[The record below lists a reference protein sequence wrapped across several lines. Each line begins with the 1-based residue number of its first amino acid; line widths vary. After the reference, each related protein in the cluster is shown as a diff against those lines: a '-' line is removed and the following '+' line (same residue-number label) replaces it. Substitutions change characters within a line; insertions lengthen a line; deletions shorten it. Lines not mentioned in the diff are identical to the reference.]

1 MCFLLVFVVIKSV
14 PPVVRSWYPRGH
26 CAQTLILMLWLVSNH
41 TSLLELRYCNAMQ
54 SSSFF
59 FLIYLSYFRQDLSQ
73 PWWVWS
79 SPGKSVGS
87 HQQTQQPTG
96 PVPQH
101 RGGAEDTGYDQVISV
116 LTACTV
122 HPNALR
128 VRPLSL
134 VEFAFCFS
142 DCSVVK
148 DTRWRMAAEQKI
160 MEIPPIV
167 AMLLSTVTR
176 YVVILSMLS
185 QTLFFF
191 LVTKRWRGSQDPEL
205 WITSKGGVQPQKYCR
220 ESVYRKQPDFPGPI
234 PKICDV
240 YGKGIHILHALAMNW
255 TSFVSP
261 VNVHYIY
268 SGFCQ
273 HREL

>member
-1 MCFLLVFVVIKSV
+1 MCFLPVFAVIRSV

-41 TSLLELRYCNAMQ
+41 TWHHCQNWDVAMQ
-54 SSSFF
+54 SFKKNNNNNN
-59 FLIYLSYFRQDLSQ
+59 LSYFRQDLSQ
-73 PWWVWS
+73 SWRVWS

-116 LTACTV
+116 LTACTL
-122 HPNALR
+122 HPNALL
-128 VRPLSL
+128 VCPLSL

-148 DTRWRMAAEQKI
+148 DTQWRTAVEQKI

-185 QTLFFF
+185 QTFFF
-191 LVTKRWRGSQDPEL
+191 LVTKCWRGSQN
-205 WITSKGGVQPQKYCR
+205 S
-220 ESVYRKQPDFPGPI
+220 ESQAKEVYNLKNTAGNQFIGSNLFFQARYQ
-234 PKICDV
+234 
-240 YGKGIHILHALAMNW
+240 
-255 TSFVSP
+255 
-261 VNVHYIY
+261 
-268 SGFCQ
+268 
-273 HREL
+273 